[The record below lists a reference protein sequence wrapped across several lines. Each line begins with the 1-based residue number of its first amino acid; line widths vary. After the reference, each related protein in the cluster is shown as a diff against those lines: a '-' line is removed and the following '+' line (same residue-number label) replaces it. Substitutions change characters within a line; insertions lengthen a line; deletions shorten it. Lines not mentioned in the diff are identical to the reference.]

1 MPRKEIFLMK
11 LPSNKFTRD
20 AFDKPARG
28 RTRKLDTKSTLQRQR
43 EFHQRQKFNFLIS
56 ATSVGVS
63 DK

>member
-1 MPRKEIFLMK
+1 MK
-11 LPSNKFTRD
+11 QPSNKFTRD

-56 ATSVGVS
+56 AASVGVS